1 MLKKQTVW
9 LLTLLSL
16 MIVLSV
22 YYMNSPDADDFSFI
36 FQEEIDGE
44 AELASND
51 SLEKEDDLTLSSD
64 DNEIEDDELD
74 NDIGDS
80 GISSVSS
87 DEELFTTIRME
98 LAQARSSQIEQLE
111 SVVASST
118 ATSEEK
124 NKAFEEMKKI
134 DQLST
139 KELIVEE
146 SLKAEYDYPDV
157 LVRTTDDNVIVTIK
171 TDSLS
176 EKEANQI
183 MRTVYDEFG
192 SMQVQVKFQPSN
204 T

>member
-51 SLEKEDDLTLSSD
+51 SLEKEDDFTLSSD

>member
-22 YYMNSPDADDFSFI
+22 FYMNSPNGDDFSFI
-36 FQEEIDGE
+36 FQEETDGE
-44 AELASND
+44 TELTSTDLAEID
-51 SLEKEDDLTLSSD
+51 SDLTISS
-64 DNEIEDDELD
+64 ELD
-74 NDIGDS
+74 DFDNSEDGDLEQPD
-80 GISSVSS
+80 ISSVSS
-87 DEELFTTIRME
+87 DEELFTVIRME
-98 LAQARSSQIEQLE
+98 LEQSRSSQIEQLE

-124 NKAFEEMKKI
+124 NDAYEEKQKI

-146 SLKAEYDYPDV
+146 SLKSEYGYSDV
-157 LVRTTDDNVIVTIK
+157 LVRTMDDNIIVTIK

-176 EKEANQI
+176 DKEANQI